1 MSLAFEE
8 IFETIRMIGME
19 HLDIRTTTL
28 GVSLLDCRAESD
40 RETARKVYEKVVGLG
55 ARLVPAA
62 GEIEAEYGIPIVNK
76 RVAVTPVAELGLADP
91 LPVAQALD
99 KAAKEI
105 GIDFLGGY
113 SALVQKG
120 FTAHDRALIDS
131 LPEALAVTE
140 RLCGSVAVAST
151 RAGINIDACYMLGR
165 MLKALAQ
172 RTAERGGVGCAKFCA
187 FANAVDDNPFM
198 AGAFYGLG
206 EGECGLSVGISGPGV
221 VNAVVKGLPGVDL
234 QTLADEIRR
243 TAYKITRIGELVGRK
258 VSEKLGVPFN
268 IIDLSL
274 APTPAPGDS
283 IGEILEG
290 IGLERTGAPGSTA
303 ALMLLT
309 DAVKRGGA
317 MATSHTGGLS
327 GAFIPVSED
336 GAMAAAAA
344 EGALSVEKLEALTAV
359 CCVGLDMIILPGD
372 TSAET
377 LAGIIA
383 DESAIGVM
391 NHKTTACRL
400 IPAPGKNPGDTV
412 DFGGLLGSGPV
423 MPVNRYRCDRLMQ
436 RGGRIPA
443 PLQGLKN

>member
-1 MSLAFEE
+1 MSIAFEE
-8 IFETIRMIGME
+8 IFETIRMIGMQ

-28 GVSLLDCRAESD
+28 GLSLLDCTGGTP
-40 RETARKVYEKVVGLG
+40 REVAHKVYDKVTKVGS
-55 ARLVPAA
+55 RLVPAA
-62 GEIEAEYGIPIVNK
+62 REIEAEYGIPIVNK

-91 LPVAQALD
+91 LPVALALD
-99 KAAKEI
+99 KAAHEI

-120 FTAHDRALIDS
+120 FTTHDHALIDS
-131 LPEALAVTE
+131 LPEALAITE

-151 RAGINIDACYMLGR
+151 RAGINMDACLRLGE
-165 MLKALAQ
+165 MLKALAA
-172 RTAERGGVGCAKFCA
+172 RTADRGGVGCAKFCA

-198 AGAFYGLG
+198 AGAFHGIG

-234 QTLADEIRR
+234 QTVADEIRR
-243 TAYKITRIGELVGRK
+243 TAYKITRMGELVGRK
-258 VSEKLGVPFN
+258 VSERLGVPFN

-283 IGEILEG
+283 IGEIIEG
-290 IGLERTGAPGSTA
+290 LGLERTGAPGTTA

-344 EGALSVEKLEALTAV
+344 EGALTIEKLEAMTAV
-359 CCVGLDMIILPGD
+359 CCVGLDMVIVPGD

-377 LAGIIA
+377 LAAIIA

-400 IPAPGKNPGDTV
+400 IPAPGKKAGDTV

-423 MPVNRYRCDRLMQ
+423 MAVNRFGCAPFIR

-443 PLQGLKN
+443 PLQGLRN